1 MLNLEIIPIFGLDNI
16 QTFKKGG
23 GIHIKKKNRGKFT
36 KSAKAAGESVQEH
49 AAKVL
54 SDPNATPLQKKR
66 ANFARNAAKW
76 KHQKGGVFKVS
87 PEEEKYLKWSK
98 MTPKQKRE
106 YRINRAKSY
115 LQSGPNITNFLEAFQ
130 AYIGNRDPKNPNLNT
145 GEAPTPG
152 WGKQGITGL
161 HKIMVKL
168 PEAKQTLIAPL
179 AGRSRAAA
187 TLKMEDIVKA
197 QQHRDEIYKRWAS
210 LYKQQYNPTPT
221 TFRTKPAKV
230 RRQETDISKS
240 NGRTLKGGQ
249 AGGSYNNKTHTINVT
264 TSKTTSVKNLENI
277 GFHEGIHSYGLGE
290 SPSYQWK
297 TKYLNFPKG
306 TNSYSLDSREIATQ
320 SLEQGQDLGIKVGQ
334 SYPGKEGLIK
344 IIENRPDGQAFGG
357 VPYILYKNAK
367 TNQDYRRLWN
377 LLNGTF

>member
-1 MLNLEIIPIFGLDNI
+1 MLNLEFIPIFGLENI
-16 QTFKKGG
+16 PFFKKGSK
-23 GIHIKKKNRGKFT
+23 IYIKKENRGKFT

-54 SDPNATPLQKKR
+54 SDPNATPLQRKR

-76 KHQKGGVFKVS
+76 KYQEGGILKIS
-87 PEEEKYLKWSK
+87 PKEQKYLEWSK

-115 LQSGPNITNFLEAFQ
+115 LQSGPTITNFFEAFQ
-130 AYIGNRDPKNPNLNT
+130 SYIGNRDPKNPDLIT
-145 GEAPTPG
+145 GTAPTPG

-197 QQHRDEIYKRWAS
+197 QQHRDEVYKRWAS
-210 LYKQQYNPTPT
+210 LYKQQYNSTLT

-249 AGGSYNNKTHTINVT
+249 ASGNYNNKTHTINVT
-264 TSKTTSVKNLENI
+264 TSKTTSVKNLENT

-306 TNSYSLDSREIATQ
+306 TNSYYLDSREIATQ
-320 SLEQGQDLGIKVGQ
+320 SLEQGQNLGIKVGQ
-334 SYPGKEGLIK
+334 SYPGKERLIK
-344 IIENRPDGQAFGG
+344 IIENRPDGQTFGG